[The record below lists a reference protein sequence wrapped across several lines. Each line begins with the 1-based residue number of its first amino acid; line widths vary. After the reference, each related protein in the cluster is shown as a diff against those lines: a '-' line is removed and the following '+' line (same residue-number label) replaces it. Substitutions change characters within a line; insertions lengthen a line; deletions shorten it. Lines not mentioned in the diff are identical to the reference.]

1 MDSKSSGT
9 SVRKKGFSSMFKP
22 VMGLGLV
29 LCTSVA
35 CAQLQPLSTEAL
47 SAVNGQSGARLD
59 LNMRINW
66 DTATG
71 QYACS
76 GSGADKDKFC
86 RLGVSLNNRVDS
98 SNRKSWL
105 VFKGLH
111 AEAINLQ
118 NLRIDGVSG
127 INGTQS
133 GLKLTFT
140 PTDPIE
146 LRHVGFNALSMEYDD
161 FASTLSSTVNG
172 RWDEPANPTGDPGY
186 LKYSTYSMT
195 DPSVYD
201 RGRETGFLGMD
212 IHGNLSV
219 TGSMTIYALSC
230 TGSGPRC

>member
-1 MDSKSSGT
+1 MIIKSLMGAMCVLWMSMASAQMQPMDNE
-9 SVRKKGFSSMFKP
+9 SM
-22 VMGLGLV
+22 
-29 LCTSVA
+29 A
-35 CAQLQPLSTEAL
+35 
-47 SAVNGQSGARLD
+47 AVDGQSGARLD
-59 LNMRINW
+59 LSMSINW
-66 DTATG
+66 DAANN
-71 QYACS
+71 QYSCA
-76 GSGADKDKFC
+76 GSAADKDKFC

-98 SNRKSWL
+98 SNHKSWL

-140 PTDPIE
+140 DTDPIQ

-172 RWDEPANPTGDPGY
+172 RWDEPANPMGDPGY
-186 LKYSTYSMT
+186 LKYSTYSTT

-201 RGRETGFLGMD
+201 GGHETGFLGMD

-219 TGSMTIYALSC
+219 TGSMTVFAMTC
-230 TGSGPRC
+230 TGSGTRC

>member
-1 MDSKSSGT
+1 
-9 SVRKKGFSSMFKP
+9 MFKP

-47 SAVNGQSGARLD
+47 SAVDGQSGARLD

-66 DTATG
+66 DTVAG
-71 QYACS
+71 QYTCA
-76 GSGADKDKFC
+76 GSAADKDKFC

-98 SNRKSWL
+98 TNHKSWL

-127 INGTQS
+127 INGSQS

-140 PTDPIE
+140 ATDPIQ
-146 LRHVGFNALSMEYDD
+146 LRHVGFKAVSMEYDD
-161 FASTLSSTVNG
+161 FASTKSASWATTG
-172 RWDEPANPTGDPGY
+172 IWDEPASPTGDPGY
-186 LKYSTYSMT
+186 LKYSTYSAS

-201 RGRETGFLGMD
+201 REHEKGFLGVDM
-212 IHGNLSV
+212 HGNLSV

-230 TGSGPRC
+230 TGSGTRC